1 MEIQDHLGQRLGGLP
16 YFGSFNGKLFAVDL
30 KDGKLA
36 WEFQT
41 DASKKNAPA
50 YLAADGVINYPVVFP
65 TNFFEDMSGAGVK
78 LLSLGAIV
86 SSPVMDRGVIY
97 VGSADGNLYALE

>member
-1 MEIQDHLGQRLGGLP
+1 MEIQDHLGQRLGGLA
-16 YFGSFNGKLFAVDL
+16 YFGSFNGKLFAVNL

-65 TNFFEDMSGAGVK
+65 TSFFEDMSGAGVK

-86 SSPVMDRGVIY
+86 SSPVMDRDVIY

>member
-1 MEIQDHLGQRLGGLP
+1 MEIQDHLGQRLGGLA

-65 TNFFEDMSGAGVK
+65 TSFFEDMSGAGVK

-86 SSPVMDRGVIY
+86 SSPVVDRDVIY